1 MLELA
6 MAEYVERLI
15 SSGLT
20 APIVI
25 VILMVCFGV
34 FQHLRRKKY

>member
-6 MAEYVERLI
+6 IVEYVERLI

-25 VILMVCFGV
+25 LIMSLLLLPY
-34 FQHLRRKKY
+34 LRR

>member
-6 MAEYVERLI
+6 IVEYGERLM

-34 FQHLRRKKY
+34 YQHLNR